1 MPPFTYK
8 ALTEDGSYVSGTM
21 EADSQSVLA
30 DKLESMGYI
39 PLSISE
45 KKAAV
50 SFSDLASRLERVKA
64 DDLIFFTRQL
74 LAIIKAG
81 IPLIRGLK
89 ALEEQTEDKKLKGLI
104 SVVAED
110 VDRGKSFSDALSMH
124 PRVFS
129 ELYVNMI
136 KAGETG
142 GDLDA
147 ILGRLV
153 AMLEFSRK
161 TAASVK
167 AAMRYPVIVVVAL
180 CVAFGIVVT
189 FVIPRFAVI
198 FENSMVQLPIPT
210 RIMMLLNSMIQDYW
224 HYGVLGIGL
233 LAVASFMYMRQES
246 GRMNWDRLKLKIP
259 ILGPLFLKIYA
270 SRFSN
275 MMETLSRSG
284 VPIVISLGI
293 VSRTVGNMHVASK
306 IRGIAE
312 KVEQGSGIG
321 DSLRESGIFPPLVA
335 QMAST
340 GEEAG
345 ALDDMLQEV
354 TNYYETEIEYA
365 VSRMSSL
372 VEPILTVSLGI
383 MVLFMAL
390 AIFLPWW
397 DMIKV
402 FKGG

>member
-1 MPPFTYK
+1 MPTFAYK
-8 ALTEDGSYVSGTM
+8 ALTEDGSPVSGTI
-21 EADSQSVLA
+21 EADSQSLLA
-30 DKLESMGYI
+30 VKLDSMGYI

-45 KKAAV
+45 KKTRV
-50 SFSDLASRLERVKA
+50 SFSDLVSKLERVKA

-74 LAIIKAG
+74 RAVIKAG

-89 ALEEQTEDKKLKGLI
+89 ALEEQTEDKKLKELI
-104 SVVAED
+104 SIVAED

-124 PRVFS
+124 PRTFS
-129 ELYVNMI
+129 ELYVNMV
-136 KAGETG
+136 KVGETG

-153 AMLEFSRK
+153 AMLEFNRK
-161 TAASVK
+161 TTASLK

-180 CVAFGIVVT
+180 CIAFCIVVT

-198 FENSMVQLPIPT
+198 FEKSTVKLPVPT

-224 HYGVLGIGL
+224 YYGVLGTGL
-233 LAVASFMYMRQES
+233 LAVAFFTYMRQES
-246 GRMNWDRLKLKIP
+246 GRVNWDRLKLEIP

-275 MMETLSRSG
+275 LIETLIRSG
-284 VPIVISLGI
+284 VPIVTSLGI
-293 VSRTVGNMHVASK
+293 VSRAVGNKYVASK

-312 KVEQGSGIG
+312 KVEEGSGIG
-321 DSLRESGIFPPLVA
+321 DSLRQSGIFPPLVV

-354 TNYYETEIEYA
+354 TTYYETEIDYA

-372 VEPILTVSLGI
+372 IEPILTVGLGI